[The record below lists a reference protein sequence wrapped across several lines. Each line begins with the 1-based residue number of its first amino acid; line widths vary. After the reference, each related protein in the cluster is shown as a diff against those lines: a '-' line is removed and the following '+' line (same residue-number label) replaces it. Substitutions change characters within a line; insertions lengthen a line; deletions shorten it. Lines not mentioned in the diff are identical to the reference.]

1 MAILTAHNLAVGY
14 RGRRGSTTTVLS
26 GLDLRLE
33 RGRMTALLG
42 RNGAG
47 KSTLLRA
54 LTGTDRPLEGSIEID
69 GRDMRDCGKHELA
82 KLLGLVSTDRVAV
95 GGLTVRELV
104 SMGRQ
109 PHTGFWGRLDTT
121 DRNVVDEAM
130 ADVGITAKTE
140 AFVAQLSDGERQK
153 VMIAK
158 ALAQQTPIIVL
169 DEPTAFLD
177 VASRVEVMKL
187 LHSLAHDRH
196 KAVLLSSHDIS
207 QSLLLAD
214 DLWVVC
220 GDGDVVTGS
229 TEKVVMETDAMNR
242 MFGSRSLEFSATMCD
257 FEPRL
262 DTEAAVRLECS
273 DEALRNCLRNLML
286 RNGLTVADDAALTV
300 TAQSLEQIAVGEDV
314 CGSAEQMLQCLQR
327 KLKK

>member
-1 MAILTAHNLAVGY
+1 MAILTTHNLAVGY

-54 LTGTDRPLEGSIEID
+54 LTGTDRPLEGGIEID

-95 GGLTVRELV
+95 GGLTVREVV

-109 PHTGFWGRLDTT
+109 PHTGFWGRLGAA
-121 DRNVVDEAM
+121 DRDVVDEAM
-130 ADVGITAKTE
+130 TDVGITAKAE

-187 LHSLAHDRH
+187 LHSLARDRH

-220 GDGDVVTGS
+220 GDGNVVTGS
-229 TEKVVMETDAMNR
+229 TETVVMETDAMSR

-262 DTEAAVRLECS
+262 DAEAAVRLECG
-273 DEALRNCLRNLML
+273 DEALRSCLRNFML
-286 RNGLTVADDAALTV
+286 RNGMAVADDAALMV
-300 TAQSLEQIAVGEDV
+300 SALSLKQIAVGEDV
-314 CGSAEQMLQCLQR
+314 CGSTEQMLQCLQR